1 MVLFCTGS
9 GGDAR
14 NCLDETKNA
23 EASENQQLFGCQ
35 RPRAES
41 VKMDI
46 VRRLVLNDMS
56 PYLSTITAKTLVD
69 FWNHKL
75 FLIVSTTHHYC
86 LTIVIWATRVI
97 SLEVHVCGLPPL
109 PVLSFFSCE
118 SCTGLR
124 EEGVCI

>member
-23 EASENQQLFGCQ
+23 EASENLS
-35 RPRAES
+35 ES
-41 VKMDI
+41 VNMDI

-86 LTIVIWATRVI
+86 LTIVI
-97 SLEVHVCGLPPL
+97 
-109 PVLSFFSCE
+109 
-118 SCTGLR
+118 
-124 EEGVCI
+124 